1 MKGLQTLADLCLAMF
16 YIFSSFLSSFP
27 AHSSEW
33 LYLVNGKKIVEMEVL
48 NHAVIYIFRIQ
59 QFYIFWQLCELNL
72 WEKAWMIETFLNEQ

>member
-1 MKGLQTLADLCLAMF
+1 MQIYALSCSKFFWAVFHPSFHPFQLTL
-16 YIFSSFLSSFP
+16 
-27 AHSSEW
+27 
-33 LYLVNGKKIVEMEVL
+33 LVNGCILQMDSKLVEMEVL

>member
-1 MKGLQTLADLCLAMF
+1 MQIYA
-16 YIFSSFLSSFP
+16 LSCSKFFWSVFHP
-27 AHSSEW
+27 FQ
-33 LYLVNGKKIVEMEVL
+33 LTLVNGCILKMETKFVEMEVL

>member
-1 MKGLQTLADLCLAMF
+1 
-16 YIFSSFLSSFP
+16 
-27 AHSSEW
+27 
-33 LYLVNGKKIVEMEVL
+33 MEVL

>member
-1 MKGLQTLADLCLAMF
+1 METKF
-16 YIFSSFLSSFP
+16 
-27 AHSSEW
+27 
-33 LYLVNGKKIVEMEVL
+33 VEMEVL